1 MTTGVWIVLVIIAL
15 IAGTVIGFFVAR
27 RAQENYL
34 KNNPP
39 INEQMLRTMMI
50 QMGQKPSEKK
60 LRQMVNSMK
69 SNYGKNDK

>member
-1 MTTGVWIVLVIIAL
+1 MSTGVWILLIVIAL
-15 IAGTVIGFFVAR
+15 LVGVVGGFYGAR
-27 RAQENYL
+27 RYMTNYL

-39 INEQMLRTMMI
+39 INEQMLRSMMI

-69 SNYGKNDK
+69 SNYGNK